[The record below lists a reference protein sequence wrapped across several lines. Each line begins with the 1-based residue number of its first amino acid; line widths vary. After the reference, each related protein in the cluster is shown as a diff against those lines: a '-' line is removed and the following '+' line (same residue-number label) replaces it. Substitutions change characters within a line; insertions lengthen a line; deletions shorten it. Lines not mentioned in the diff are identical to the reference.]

1 MKTPKLIILTLIT
14 ILFSACS
21 NSDSPPSENAFSKL
35 IIGKWTTE
43 TSPICNY
50 REFKSDGTVV
60 YTQDNCT
67 TPIIDNLTYKI
78 EGNTLKLYNN
88 VHGTTATDLETII
101 SLTESEMKISFS
113 GGSAA
118 ATEYRTFYK
127 IK

>member
-1 MKTPKLIILTLIT
+1 MKTPNFILLLLIAMLIVSCT
-14 ILFSACS
+14 
-21 NSDSPPSENAFSKL
+21 NSDSPTTENPFSKL
-35 IIGKWTTE
+35 IIGKWTRE

-78 EGNTLKLYNN
+78 EGNTLKLFNN
-88 VHGTTATDLETII
+88 VHGTTATNLETII
-101 SLTESEMKISFS
+101 SITESEMKVSFS
-113 GGSAA
+113 GGSALP
-118 ATEYRTFYK
+118 TEYRTFYK